1 MKIAIMAGG
10 MGSRLSNPNK
20 PLISICSKPMIEHV
34 ASTVSV
40 FGRVYVVTTAK
51 HTEVINWTRK
61 HGYEV
66 LITSGMDYP
75 RDMLEVLHMIGAPIL
90 FMPSDIPFITK
101 ELIRKF
107 LAMSA
112 YITTPMITLMHERNG
127 KIDFTGISLVKK
139 LVLTQG
145 IIPWTSLVIP
155 WSIELL
161 NINTRKDLELAHSL
175 CGK

>member
-20 PLISICSKPMIEHV
+20 PLISICGKPMIERV

-40 FGRVYVVTTAK
+40 FGRVYIVTTAR
-51 HTEVINWTRK
+51 HADVINWSRK

-66 LITSGMDYP
+66 LMTSGAGYP
-75 RDMLEVLHMIGAPIL
+75 RDVLEALHMIGAPIL
-90 FMPSDIPFITK
+90 FMPSDMPFITR

-112 YITTPMITLMHERNG
+112 YITTPMITLMHERDG
-127 KIDFTGISLVKK
+127 KTDFTGISLVKK

-155 WSIELL
+155 WTIELL